1 MSSTLDIEGML
12 PEELA
17 IAATP
22 PLVKSAR
29 SLGLQL
35 NLGCDAFVE
44 SASSSAGLSP
54 KSEPSLSLLETR
66 FPALSVSLIV
76 AGDSRSKDPSYA
88 AHRWW
93 ARRPPSLMRSI
104 LIAAVMNGEATER
117 EFWVNYSSEAA
128 LLEGLRVH
136 DPFMGG
142 GTTLIEGSR
151 LGAAVSGT
159 DVDPTAEMIV
169 SHSLEPA
176 ADSEVNRVGD
186 ELMAFL
192 REHFSILYPDDHG
205 ESLHSFWLA
214 IVQCPHCHHSGP
226 LYRSLVL
233 ARDCGKHGAVVRDDA
248 VTVFDPETFEL
259 HHLNTAGQNRFNG
272 ATRQWPVNHGT
283 FYAFKYR
290 CPRCGT
296 RSSHRELQTGR
307 VPRQLV
313 AVERTPTGGRRKLV
327 APETQDLA
335 AIQLA
340 HELLEDPPVS
350 LKIPTEEFNS
360 KRRDPRP
367 RSFGIVA
374 VRDLFTPRQLLVLGA
389 AHAWIESQHVS
400 DSSRQAIRLALSNAL
415 ATNNRLCSYATD
427 YGRLSPLYS
436 IRGYSMPALP
446 VELNPLHSS
455 GGRGTIQQCLARVVR
470 SAANTTRRSTWNVD
484 KQATERKIFHLPT
497 AAREMDVRCSSAAD
511 APIDFAIDLL
521 VFDPPYYDYII
532 YDELTEPFRAWNP
545 AQKVGGMTL
554 QASTLDEPG
563 EFGARLA
570 DCLRPALAT
579 RKSRYPVAFTYHS
592 SKSTAWEEVGFALDK
607 LGLRV
612 TAMWPVRSDGHMGHH
627 SRPGNCEWDVVV
639 VCRPE
644 LETRPNR
651 LPKPEGFWSP
661 HFGNLR
667 VGDADMQSFELA
679 YEMASSRFGKAN
691 IDFSEQRPSGGTN
704 GRIRPEETDFFS
716 HEREP

>member
-1 MSSTLDIEGML
+1 M
-12 PEELA
+12 PEDFT
-17 IAATP
+17 IASAP
-22 PLVKSAR
+22 PLPKSTQ
-29 SLGLQL
+29 SLGLQPHSV
-35 NLGCDAFVE
+35 GDPFFE
-44 SASSSAGLSP
+44 SASSSAGPSP
-54 KSEPSLSLLETR
+54 KSEPLLSLLETR
-66 FPALSVSLIV
+66 FPALSVSLVV

-117 EFWVNYSSEAA
+117 EFWVNYSSEAP

-176 ADSEVNRVGD
+176 GGSEVTHVGG

-192 REHFSILYPDDHG
+192 REHFSILYPDDDG
-205 ESLHSFWLA
+205 EPLHLFWLA
-214 IVQCPHCHHSGP
+214 IVECPHCHLSGP

-259 HHLNTAGQNRFNG
+259 HHLNTATQNRFQG
-272 ATRQWPVNHGT
+272 ATRQWPVDYGT
-283 FYAFKYR
+283 FDAFKYR
-290 CPRCGT
+290 CPGCGT

-307 VPRQLV
+307 APRQLV

-327 APETQDLA
+327 APETRDLA
-335 AIQLA
+335 AAQLA
-340 HELLEDPPVS
+340 HELLDDPPVP
-350 LKIPTEEFNS
+350 LKIPTVEFNS
-360 KRRDPRP
+360 NRRDPRP

-470 SAANTTRRSTWNVD
+470 SATNTTWRSTWNVD
-484 KQATERKIFHLPT
+484 KQATERKLFHLPK
-497 AAREMDVRCSSAAD
+497 AARAMDVRCSSAAD
-511 APIDFAIDLL
+511 AHIDFAIDLL

-545 AQKVGGMTL
+545 AQEAGGRTL

-570 DCLRPALAT
+570 DCLRPALTT
-579 RKSRYPVAFTYHS
+579 RKGRYPIAFTYHS
-592 SKSTAWEEVGFALDK
+592 SKSTAWEEVGLALDK

-644 LETRPNR
+644 QETRPTI
-651 LPKPEGFWSP
+651 LPKAEGFWSP

-679 YEMASSRFGKAN
+679 YQMASSRFGKAN
-691 IDFSEQRPSGGTN
+691 IDFSGPRPAGGTN
-704 GRIRPEETDFFS
+704 GRIRPEETDFINY
-716 HEREP
+716 ERGP